1 MKALV
6 TGATGFVGSHLVEAL
21 LARNDDVSVLVRP
34 ESRGGTS
41 GFPGAVPVRGSYG
54 DPGSLAG
61 AVADRDVVFH
71 VGGRISA
78 PDDRAYEEANV
89 RPTEALLS
97 ACETINPALKRFVYV
112 SSISA
117 TGPSPAGEILNES
130 APLRPVSGYGRS
142 KARAEDIIR
151 SLSGRIPWTILRPA
165 NVLGPRQK
173 ELFTSMSLIAKRIKP
188 LIGNGKP
195 QTSVVS
201 VWDVARAL
209 ILAAEHSAAVG
220 RTYFLT
226 SGRPV
231 AWREITDAVAG
242 ELGLRRVFLPVPYPL
257 QWTVAAFSEIA
268 ARIGGREPLLTR
280 EAVSAARGYYWNYDS
295 SLIRRELDFTPE
307 LDMTE
312 AIKRT
317 VAWYAERGLVKVR

>member
-1 MKALV
+1 
-6 TGATGFVGSHLVEAL
+6 
-21 LARNDDVSVLVRP
+21 
-34 ESRGGTS
+34 
-41 GFPGAVPVRGSYG
+41 
-54 DPGSLAG
+54 
-61 AVADRDVVFH
+61 
-71 VGGRISA
+71 
-78 PDDRAYEEANV
+78 
-89 RPTEALLS
+89 
-97 ACETINPALKRFVYV
+97 
-112 SSISA
+112 
-117 TGPSPAGEILNES
+117 
-130 APLRPVSGYGRS
+130 
-142 KARAEDIIR
+142 
-151 SLSGRIPWTILRPA
+151 
-165 NVLGPRQK
+165 
-173 ELFTSMSLIAKRIKP
+173 MSLIAKRIKP